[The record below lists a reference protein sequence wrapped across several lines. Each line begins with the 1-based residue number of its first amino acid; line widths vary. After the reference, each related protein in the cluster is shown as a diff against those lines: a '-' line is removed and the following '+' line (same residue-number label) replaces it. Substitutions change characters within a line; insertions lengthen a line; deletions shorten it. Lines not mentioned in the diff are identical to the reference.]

1 MTVLRSRE
9 IIAST
14 KTTPHNPK
22 SRLKLDPST
31 PAKTR
36 ESPNTIQSPP
46 PPPPTAS
53 TSTPS
58 SQPQNPN
65 PNPHLN
71 SKQCSVEFGSDSTS
85 VSGVARR
92 RSLRLASKCPDSD
105 QSKNLAPEKS
115 RKRNTARRE
124 KGTCSMAE
132 KEVKE
137 KLREEVDDH
146 VSNGEVGFDLF
157 GKRVTVVGVER
168 GTEVMKKGFGEKGK
182 VVVDQGERGFSGLG
196 LSLDLGSFGA
206 NCIKEEVKKKRKLEI
221 DINFPALEW
230 EGEDGRSKGF
240 LSLRSG
246 KKVSKRGLG
255 GGHNGALVIDLDAD
269 ENGKGKLVEGGFA
282 FNGVAVVELDSESD
296 EERCSEN
303 VVQSSSPRGKRK
315 LSDAS
320 EGVAEDLKDEVMAS
334 ENGIDNGRRRYSI
347 EEKGKGKLIGEVVLV
362 NGNDEAELGVKPE
375 VLSSVENVA
384 ASPIRKRENA
394 ALPDERQVNN
404 SNTRENAASGNQYME
419 RFRDIAR
426 RNASRFAHFA
436 SEEEEENQLPPQV
449 EVAQDIEDWPGPFS
463 TAMKIIKDRAA
474 KNAQLPSKDQTTP
487 PFVEWVPKSF
497 QDRPLSKNLI
507 PSLQDLCLS
516 FLAKNADA
524 IVSLEHVADALRHR
538 LCQML
543 CDSRKMNSHFFE
555 LLVQGLPTEVRLR
568 DCSWMT
574 EEQFTK
580 SFQQWDTSNLT
591 VLQLDQ
597 CGRCVADYILHSTLA
612 RSSNCL
618 PALTTLSLSGACRLS
633 DVGLSALVSS
643 APALRSLNLSQCS
656 LLTSSSIGTL
666 ADSLG
671 SVLRELYLNDC
682 QGIDALLI
690 LPALKKLEHLEVLWL
705 GGLEN
710 VCDDFIKEFVTA
722 RGQSLKELVLTDCG
736 KLTDSSVK
744 VIAETCTGLCA
755 LDLVNL
761 YKLTDLTLGYLA
773 NGCRE
778 IQTLKL
784 CRNAFRKLHTLDLSW
799 CRNLTDEALGL
810 IADSCLSLR
819 ILKLF
824 GCTQLTNTFLDG
836 HSNPEVKIIGLKVS
850 PILEHVKVS
859 DPHEGPL
866 RYSSV
871 Y

>member
-1 MTVLRSRE
+1 MTVLRSRK

-22 SRLKLDPST
+22 SRLKLEPST

-65 PNPHLN
+65 PNPHSN
-71 SKQCSVEFGSDSTS
+71 SKQCSVDFGSDSTS

-105 QSKNLAPEKS
+105 QSKNLALEKS
-115 RKRNTARRE
+115 RKRSTAGRE

-137 KLREEVDDH
+137 KHREEVDDH

-157 GKRVTVVGVER
+157 GKRVTVVGVEG
-168 GTEVMKKGFGEKGK
+168 GTEVMKKGLGEE
-182 VVVDQGERGFSGLG
+182 VNVEVDQGERGFSGLG

-206 NCIKEEVKKKRKLEI
+206 NCSKEEVKKKRKLEI

-230 EGEDGRSKGF
+230 EGEDGGSKGF

-246 KKVSKRGLG
+246 KKVAKRGLG

-269 ENGKGKLVEGGFA
+269 ENGKGKLGESGFA
-282 FNGVAVVELDSESD
+282 FNGVDVVELDSDSE
-296 EERCSEN
+296 EERSSEN
-303 VVQSSSPRGKRK
+303 AVHSSSPRGKRK
-315 LSDAS
+315 LSDAM
-320 EGVAEDLKDEVMAS
+320 EGVAEELKDDVMAS

-362 NGNDEAELGVKPE
+362 NGNDEAELGVKSE

-384 ASPIRKRENA
+384 ASLSRKRENA
-394 ALPDERQVNN
+394 ALPDERQ
-404 SNTRENAASGNQYME
+404 
-419 RFRDIAR
+419 
-426 RNASRFAHFA
+426 
-436 SEEEEENQLPPQV
+436 
-449 EVAQDIEDWPGPFS
+449 
-463 TAMKIIKDRAA
+463 
-474 KNAQLPSKDQTTP
+474 
-487 PFVEWVPKSF
+487 
-497 QDRPLSKNLI
+497 DRPRSKNLI

-524 IVSLEHVADALRHR
+524 IVSLEDVADALRHR

-580 SFQQWDTSNLT
+580 SFQQLDTSNLT

-656 LLTSSSIGTL
+656 LLTSSSISTL

-690 LPALKKLEHLEVLWL
+690 LPALKKLEHLE
-705 GGLEN
+705 
-710 VCDDFIKEFVTA
+710 
-722 RGQSLKELVLTDCG
+722 SLKELVLTDCG

-761 YKLTDLTLGYLA
+761 HKLTDLTLGYLA

-784 CRNAFRKLHTLDLSW
+784 CRNAFSDEAIAAFLETSGECLTELSLNNIKKVGYNTAISLAKRSRKLHTLDLSW

-819 ILKLF
+819 LLKLF

-850 PILEHVKVS
+850 PILEHVNVP

-871 Y
+871 S

>member
-124 KGTCSMAE
+124 KGRAQWPRR
-132 KEVKE
+132 K
-137 KLREEVDDH
+137 
-146 VSNGEVGFDLF
+146 
-157 GKRVTVVGVER
+157 VTVVGVER

-182 VVVDQGERGFSGLG
+182 VEVDQGERGFSGLG

-269 ENGKGKLVEGGFA
+269 ENGKGKLVESGFA

-394 ALPDERQVNN
+394 ALPEERQVNN

-690 LPALKKLEHLEVLWL
+690 LPALKKLEHW
-705 GGLEN
+705 
-710 VCDDFIKEFVTA
+710 
-722 RGQSLKELVLTDCG
+722 R

-784 CRNAFRKLHTLDLSW
+784 CRNAFSDEAIAAFLETSGECLTELSLNNIKKVGYNTAISLAKRSRKLHTLDLSW